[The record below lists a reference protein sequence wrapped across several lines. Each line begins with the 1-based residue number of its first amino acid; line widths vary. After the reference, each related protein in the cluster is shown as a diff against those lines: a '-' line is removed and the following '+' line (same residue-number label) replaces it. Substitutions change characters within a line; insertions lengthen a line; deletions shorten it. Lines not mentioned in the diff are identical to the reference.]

1 MSDGGTGGDCK
12 LVIEQMAA
20 LWEQIL
26 HLISPLHPHF
36 TNFSQATEW
45 NLTLDE
51 DLCKEM
57 YRLYLCL
64 LLVWPLKEDSFLT
77 NYKYHFFLVFNYQSD
92 TKGLMPFLIPVITSN
107 LFQ

>member
-36 TNFSQATEW
+36 TNFSPATEW

-57 YRLYLCL
+57 YRLHLCL

-77 NYKYHFFLVFNYQSD
+77 NYKYHFFFCLITRVIL
-92 TKGLMPFLIPVITSN
+92 KGLCYFLF
-107 LFQ
+107 LL